1 MLATVGRLDGEEVTA
16 ATLGGERWLGGIFKR
31 LQSVMIKRAKCNGRY
46 SDEMRI
52 FEYNGVVLRWF
63 NRVYMFKAQVI
74 KMFIGLSM
82 ILKSRPAK
90 CGKATIL
97 TTFFWPGCL
106 NFKNLEFRR
115 GFSLLQVD
123 AR

>member
-1 MLATVGRLDGEEVTA
+1 
-16 ATLGGERWLGGIFKR
+16 
-31 LQSVMIKRAKCNGRY
+31 
-46 SDEMRI
+46 MRI

-97 TTFFWPGCL
+97 TTFFWPDCL
-106 NFKNLEFRR
+106 NFKNWNFVEGFPYSRLMHVR
-115 GFSLLQVD
+115 GSMSSATVRPSMAPRYMSRQTMHSVEYTYLPVISVALSQ
-123 AR
+123 A